1 MKFNNKQLTFVREY
15 LGYSQTSLASHIKGL
30 SQSNLSKFEKG
41 VGLLS
46 EDVIK
51 RIIDFL
57 GFPEEFYEEKISNNV
72 EKAHYR
78 RKAGIIK
85 SKKDHI
91 ECANKLIGYIIDEM
105 SESIEFP
112 PIGLCMLDLEDGYTP
127 ESAAQFTRKYMG
139 LKDEPIENIC
149 SLLER
154 YGIIIVEQDYDV
166 DILDGVSFVTD
177 EGSIVLI
184 LNKNYSNDH
193 KRFTIAHELGHI
205 IMHLSSKYPIP
216 DHRDKENE
224 ANRFASEFLMPE
236 SAIKGSLQGLK
247 LQYLSSLKSYWM
259 TSMASI
265 IRRAKDL
272 KCITDD
278 KYSYF
283 NIELSRKGYKKNEP
297 VYVPIDTPVVY
308 NKAYELLKKEL
319 DYSDQELAD
328 AFKLPVNEIFK
339 YFEKPGFNVKLKI
352 LKPF

>member
-72 EKAHYR
+72 ENAHYR

-166 DILDGVSFVTD
+166 DIFDGVSFVTD
-177 EGSIVLI
+177 EGFMVLI

-236 SAIKGSLQGLK
+236 SAINRAFRP
-247 LQYLSSLKSYWM
+247 LSDAQILVTAPGNIPKS
-259 TSMASI
+259 
-265 IRRAKDL
+265 RNCL
-272 KCITDD
+272 PH
-278 KYSYF
+278 
-283 NIELSRKGYKKNEP
+283 GEP
-297 VYVPIDTPVVY
+297 
-308 NKAYELLKKEL
+308 
-319 DYSDQELAD
+319 
-328 AFKLPVNEIFK
+328 IFLHR
-339 YFEKPGFNVKLKI
+339 N
-352 LKPF
+352 